1 MNEKVVSILKR
12 KPCLSLKFYCI
23 ICFVK
28 KNIFLIFNFNFIFI
42 KGDDIDSSTNCN
54 FYNQRNQNNYEKIEW
69 LKVSKEII
77 DVCIA
82 LASIDLPAYVLLEII
97 DWFDFYCFVEHKMKI
112 ELIINVKKSISKIFE
127 LRKIK

>member
-1 MNEKVVSILKR
+1 MKKLFLFWKENLVYHWNFIVYFLKN
-12 KPCLSLKFYCI
+12 F
-23 ICFVK
+23 F
-28 KNIFLIFNFNFIFI
+28 FLIFNFNFIFI

-97 DWFDFYCFVEHKMKI
+97 DCFDFYCFVEHKMKI
-112 ELIINVKKSISKIFE
+112 EMIINVKKSISKIFE
-127 LRKIK
+127 LRKINKC

>member
-1 MNEKVVSILKR
+1 M
-12 KPCLSLKFYCI
+12 F
-23 ICFVK
+23 CFK
-28 KNIFLIFNFNFIFI
+28 KNIFLIFNFNFIFL

-97 DWFDFYCFVEHKMKI
+97 DWLPLFVYVDHKKKI
-112 ELIINVKKSISKIFE
+112 DLIVNLKKSISKIFE

>member
-1 MNEKVVSILKR
+1 MKR
-12 KPCLSLKFYCI
+12 KPCLSLKFYCK
-23 ICFVK
+23 ICFCFK
-28 KNIFLIFNFNFIFI
+28 KIFLQLFIFFIFI

-69 LKVSKEII
+69 LKVSNEII

-82 LASIDLPAYVLLEII
+82 LASIDLPPYVLLEII